1 MKGGAIFCGLLRIS
15 ELIKNFSYLI
25 IFSNLNFVA
34 GKRPSLSDR
43 YPTSPSGSS
52 EGSNPNSD
60 QSDQDLNLIEDNLD
74 IISIITDGMD
84 H

>member
-1 MKGGAIFCGLLRIS
+1 MKDGTIFSDL
-15 ELIKNFSYLI
+15 LI
-25 IFSNLNFVA
+25 ISDLYQVILILILTNFNFVS

>member
-1 MKGGAIFCGLLRIS
+1 MKSGAIFCVHLRIS
-15 ELIKNFSYLI
+15 ELYQELFIL
-25 IFSNLNFVA
+25 IFSNFNFVS